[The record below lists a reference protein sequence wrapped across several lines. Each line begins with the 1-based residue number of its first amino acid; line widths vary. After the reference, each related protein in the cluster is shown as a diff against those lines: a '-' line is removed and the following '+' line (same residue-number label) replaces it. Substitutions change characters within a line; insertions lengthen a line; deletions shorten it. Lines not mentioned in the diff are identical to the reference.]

1 MNIKRTLTIIIVLA
15 LAASCSPSARLARLV
30 KKHPELVRVDTL
42 YIHDTII
49 VEGVKYDTV
58 TRFLTNTTVEVIN
71 NERMRLE
78 YHYDTITNEIRHS
91 FECKEITI
99 HKEHR
104 IPYNFV
110 QPTEPT
116 QWWIWLIGIGVL
128 VLFVYDRFIR

>member
-1 MNIKRTLTIIIVLA
+1 MNIKRTLTIIILIA

-30 KKHPELVRVDTL
+30 KKNPELVRVDTL
-42 YIHDTII
+42 FIHDTII

-71 NERMRLE
+71 NERVRLQ

-116 QWWIWLIGIGVL
+116 QWWLWLIGIGVL
-128 VLFVYDRFIR
+128 ALFVYDRFIR